1 MARLLIGLSI
11 ACLFLA
17 ACDSGTEVPDGF
29 TEAESDPVTFAH
41 PEDWS
46 EGSPTGGAQLQ
57 IDASEGDGGATTG
70 VQVFVDEEEGGDTAA
85 RATAL
90 SAELRT
96 SVEDFQ
102 VIEQAEAEVD
112 GAESATLLEYSF
124 TTPDGTGHSWDI
136 LAEGPDGDQVIFRV
150 AGNEDDLSEETATQ
164 ILDTLSFE

>member
-11 ACLFLA
+11 ACLFFA

-46 EGSPTGGAQLQ
+46 EGSPAGGAQLQ
-57 IDASEGDGGATTG
+57 IEASEGATTG
-70 VQVFVDEEEGGDTAA
+70 VQVFVDDEEGGDTAA

-90 SAELRT
+90 AAELRT
-96 SVEDFQ
+96 SVEDFE

-124 TTPDGTGHSWDI
+124 TTPDGTAHSWDV
-136 LAEGPDGDQVIFRV
+136 LAEGPDGDQIIFRV